1 MHIVMVG
8 SYKRRDTMLLSEL
21 AEKELI
27 EMENGV
33 RYGFLAETECI
44 FDAKT
49 GKIIGFEMPAQMV
62 KMPFQKKKAG
72 MVKYIPWNEI
82 ILIGED
88 RVLFQKTTSTLKHSE
103 HE

>member
-1 MHIVMVG
+1 
-8 SYKRRDTMLLSEL
+8 MLLSEL

-49 GKIIGFEMPAQMV
+49 GKLSA
-62 KMPFQKKKAG
+62 
-72 MVKYIPWNEI
+72 
-82 ILIGED
+82 
-88 RVLFQKTTSTLKHSE
+88 LKCPHKW
-103 HE
+103 